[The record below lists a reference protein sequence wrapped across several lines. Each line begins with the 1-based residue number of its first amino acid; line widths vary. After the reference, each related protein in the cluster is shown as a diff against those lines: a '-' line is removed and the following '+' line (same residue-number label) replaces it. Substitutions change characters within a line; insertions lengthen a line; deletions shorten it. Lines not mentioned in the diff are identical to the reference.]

1 MEEGTIF
8 WLVGE
13 FECTL
18 VLSSISEADLSA
30 PAPAPAPAKTRYS
43 SQVFT
48 VDFFSRDLYFNFV
61 GNPLLFYSNE

>member
-8 WLVGE
+8 WLVGG

-30 PAPAPAPAKTRYS
+30 AAPDAVAATPANSLYS
-43 SQVFT
+43 LQQLLPS
-48 VDFFSRDLYFNFV
+48 DFSFFF
-61 GNPLLFYSNE
+61 

>member
-30 PAPAPAPAKTRYS
+30 AAPVAVAATPAKSLYS
-43 SQVFT
+43 
-48 VDFFSRDLYFNFV
+48 L
-61 GNPLLFYSNE
+61 